1 MYYIV
6 IQINSNWFDTLRTLT
21 KQSIIDY
28 EIVNIW
34 EIRKENVTGLGREVG
49 LGQNLVSDFVIW
61 SNWSK
66 QSAVWN
72 IYRLL
77 YM

>member
-34 EIRKENVTGLGREVG
+34 EIRKENVTGLGQEVG
-49 LGQNLVSDFVIW
+49 LGAKFSLFDFVIC
-61 SNWSK
+61 SWSK
-66 QSAVWN
+66 Q
-72 IYRLL
+72 
-77 YM
+77 